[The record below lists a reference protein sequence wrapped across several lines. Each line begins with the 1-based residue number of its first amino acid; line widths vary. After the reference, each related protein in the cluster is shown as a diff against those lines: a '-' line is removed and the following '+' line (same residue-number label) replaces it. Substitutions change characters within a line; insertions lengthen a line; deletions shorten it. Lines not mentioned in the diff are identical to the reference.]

1 MGSNSHRAD
10 SATHTLGD
18 SRGNSFKKGLHG
30 TISGLHEQRE
40 RERLLPI
47 DNTLSDVNNSTM
59 VQTAQVNGLRSGN
72 ENQDRERF
80 GDSSQRTGEFRTR
93 SLFEPSSE
101 GTKRSRQHRH
111 RDTQDIGSRL
121 VQSVVH
127 GSIELNQLSI
137 RDELS
142 QSEGIYQLSLP
153 S

>member
-1 MGSNSHRAD
+1 MGSNSHRAN
-10 SATHTLGD
+10 SATNTLGD
-18 SRGNSFKKGLHG
+18 SRGNSFKEDLHG

-59 VQTAQVNGLRSGN
+59 VQTAPVNGLRSGN

-111 RDTQDIGSRL
+111 RDTQDIGSGL
-121 VQSVVH
+121 IQGVPH
-127 GSIELNQLSI
+127 GSIELNEISI
-137 RDELS
+137 WDELS
-142 QSEGIYQLSLP
+142 QSEGIYQLTLQS
-153 S
+153 